1 MREPKDLRDAV
12 IEALFK
18 AQEKG
23 LPVMVLLSDSAS
35 TSKIAPFIA
44 RYPDHVVNVGIAEQN
59 LVGMAAGMSLTGFIS
74 VTANA
79 APFLLH
85 RSYEQVKIDVCYNK
99 TNVKLLGL
107 NAGVAYGQLGST
119 HHASDDIAIVR
130 NNDAILIFAP
140 ADEIEAFQIMQYALG
155 YVGPVYIRL
164 DNIKVAPIHDDTYRF
179 TPGAIDLV
187 RVGEDALV
195 CSLGTLLPEALR
207 GSEILSKRGIEASV
221 ANFSSLRPLDRDS
234 LITLLGK
241 HSHIVTLEEHCLHG
255 GLASIIQEAIVA
267 EGLNVRLTSLGIP
280 EGITTLAGDRE
291 SLRRHYGLDAPS
303 VANAV
308 IGMLH

>member
-99 TNVKLLGL
+99 TNVKLLGI

-140 ADEIEAFQIMQYALG
+140 ADAMEAFQIMQYALE

-164 DNIKVAPIHDDTYRF
+164 DNIKVTPIHDDAYRF
-179 TPGAIDLV
+179 IPGAIDLV
-187 RVGEDALV
+187 RTGKDVLI
-195 CSLGTLLPEALR
+195 CSLGTLLTGVLQ
-207 GSEILSKRGIEASV
+207 GSEILSKQGIEVSV
-221 ANFSSLRPLDRDS
+221 ANFSSLRPLDKNS
-234 LITLLGK
+234 LITLLRGY
-241 HSHIVTLEEHCLHG
+241 SNIITVEEHCLHG
-255 GLASIIQEAIVA
+255 GLASIIQEVIVA
-267 EGLNVRLTSLGIP
+267 EGLDVRLASLGIP
-280 EGITTLAGDRE
+280 EGVTTLAGDRE
-291 SLRRHYGLDAPS
+291 SLRHHYGIDS
-303 VANAV
+303 QGVASAV
-308 IGMLH
+308 LGMLH

>member
-12 IEALFK
+12 IEALLSAK
-18 AQEKG
+18 EKG

-35 TSKIAPFIA
+35 TSKIASFA
-44 RYPDHVVNVGIAEQN
+44 SKYPDHVVNVGIAEQN
-59 LVGMAAGMSLTGFIS
+59 LVGVAAGMSLTGFIS

-130 NNDAILIFAP
+130 NNDTVLIFAP
-140 ADEIEAFQIMQYALG
+140 ADAVETFQIVQYALE

-164 DNIKVAPIHDDTYRF
+164 DNIKVTPIHDDSYRF
-179 TPGAIDLV
+179 IPGAIDMV
-187 RVGEDALV
+187 RVGKDALV
-195 CSLGTLLPEALR
+195 CSLGTLLSEALK
-207 GSEILSKRGIEASV
+207 GSEILSKKGIEVSV
-221 ANFSSLRPLDRDS
+221 ANFSSLRPLDKES
-234 LITLLGK
+234 LISLLRK
-241 HSHIVTLEEHCLHG
+241 HSRVITLEEHSLHG
-255 GLASIIQEAIVA
+255 GLASIIREVIVA
-267 EGLNVRLTSLGIP
+267 ESLNISLTSLGIP
-280 EGITTLAGDRE
+280 EGETTLAGDRD
-291 SLRRHYGLDAPS
+291 SLRKHYGLDGQS

-308 IGMLH
+308 SGMLH